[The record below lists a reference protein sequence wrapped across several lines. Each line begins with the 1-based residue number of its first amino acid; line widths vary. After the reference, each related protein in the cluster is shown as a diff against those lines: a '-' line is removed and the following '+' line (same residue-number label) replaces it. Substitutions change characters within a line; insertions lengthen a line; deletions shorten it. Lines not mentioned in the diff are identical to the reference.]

1 MSSVVATS
9 VTGGP
14 FVPPAA
20 PLLSFWTEIRQLF
33 PTDASFRAFR
43 DFTYGK
49 YEAFGYAEGLSME
62 ETASFVLFCWDMQDA
77 RLTSPFQR
85 LNKECGM
92 RRLSPECVSFYHT
105 LRSGARKARSAVYP
119 QLFRGMSCRLVDVSQ
134 YKVGREVCV
143 VQFMSTTTDR
153 DVAKGFAGGAG
164 TLLMLQDAVGI
175 DIGRYSPFDEKEILI
190 VPNTVFPVRSA
201 MENRSAKALFDTP
214 HDVVV
219 LGPGMIHAGAAVPP
233 VLQAALP
240 IIDGYNDV
248 AQLRAYTRALEA
260 NASAEAW
267 NGIGVSILR
276 TNGRK
281 NGTRVL
287 CGVAYEAKT
296 CFQTALEMGPRQS
309 CFWTNLSNIGGGRVG
324 GHTYDGKA
332 CAEQAVELDG
342 TNAHAWSIL
351 GFKDGGTV
359 GGTLYDAKQCYL
371 KALEIDGKNSHAWS
385 NLAAGPWA
393 LCYTTPSNVT
403 SKPSRST
410 GRTPT
415 RGPTPSIRPCFEPVW
430 FQAPP
435 RFKEPSRGE
444 SRR

>member
-1 MSSVVATS
+1 M
-9 VTGGP
+9 
-14 FVPPAA
+14 
-20 PLLSFWTEIRQLF
+20 
-33 PTDASFRAFR
+33 
-43 DFTYGK
+43 
-49 YEAFGYAEGLSME
+49 YAW
-62 ETASFVLFCWDMQDA
+62 LFCWTAA
-77 RLTSPFQR
+77 RLTAAR
-85 LNKECGM
+85 L
-92 RRLSPECVSFYHT
+92 T
-105 LRSGARKARSAVYP
+105 AARVTAARVTAA
-119 QLFRGMSCRLVDVSQ
+119 R
-134 YKVGREVCV
+134 
-143 VQFMSTTTDR
+143 
-153 DVAKGFAGGAG
+153 A
-164 TLLMLQDAVGI
+164 
-175 DIGRYSPFDEKEILI
+175 
-190 VPNTVFPVRSA
+190 
-201 MENRSAKALFDTP
+201 

-219 LGPGMIHAGAAVPP
+219 LGPGTIHAGAAVPP

-240 IIDGYNDV
+240 IIDGDNDV

-276 TNGRK
+276 TNGRQ

-385 NLAAGPWA
+385 HAKHPPMLR
-393 LCYTTPSNVT
+393 TRMVPSA
-403 SKPSRST
+403 SADMKDP
-410 GRTPT
+410 
-415 RGPTPSIRPCFEPVW
+415 
-430 FQAPP
+430 A
-435 RFKEPSRGE
+435 
-444 SRR
+444 